1 MAMIIRDGV
10 LVVIC
15 SWPLGL
21 RASVV
26 PVIVLFTMVLTASAI
41 ALLVILRSEKKPK
54 QDPQNPPLHSPLSLG
69 AVLTFGVLF
78 LSLSVTSLDFLSRV
92 RYRALGDPLVSS
104 WLLLL

>member
-1 MAMIIRDGV
+1 MIIRDGV

-26 PVIVLFTMVLTASAI
+26 PIIVLFTIVSPSAT
-41 ALLVILRSEKKPK
+41 ALLVILWSEKKPK

-92 RYRALGDPLVSS
+92 RYRALGDPLVSC
-104 WLLLL
+104 WLPLL